1 MAKSGSQKIHI
12 CPKVTKM
19 GSIIGHK
26 IDYGGVGVLRVQWH
40 IPSKNLPKF
49 PPPPPGNRTLN
60 VSFVIIL
67 NVEESTLV
75 KYIQIV
81 LSMMKKFLNYRL
93 TLLVR

>member
-26 IDYGGVGVLRVQWH
+26 LDYDGVGVLRGQWH
-40 IPSKNLPKF
+40 IPSKNYPSTL
-49 PPPPPGNRTLN
+49 PPGNRTLN

-67 NVEESTLV
+67 NVAESTLV

-81 LSMMKKFLNYRL
+81 LSMIEKFLNYWL

>member
-1 MAKSGSQKIHI
+1 
-12 CPKVTKM
+12 M

-26 IDYGGVGVLRVQWH
+26 IDYDRVGVLRGQWH
-40 IPSKNLPKF
+40 IPSKNLPKY
-49 PPPPPGNRTLN
+49 PGNRTLN

-67 NVEESTLV
+67 NAESTLV

-81 LSMMKKFLNYRL
+81 LSMMKKFLNYWL